1 MTNGVRFCMRYSVL
15 TLIIIFFF
23 STETFAVNK
32 LKVGELYS
40 GTLTKLYWHKNTLML
55 PTGTWKLTELEKES
69 HKISGSILL
78 VLENTKNPSVIY
90 AYFGLSDE
98 NGIRWISD
106 RHFKNC
112 ADEDL
117 IIAKGKGK
125 THSRSQGKSYWCVS
139 KGSEYTTFSMN
150 KNASRHTSVHY
161 NISNSD
167 ISISETEAARAGKEI
182 FSLFEKAFDG
192 NRNVDLRVLDA
203 YKFSSS
209 YSSEY
214 SQDDLGSFSD
224 KRICLAATSQDGL
237 TWEKFPK
244 KYFDQAKV
252 RNLSLNDCIK
262 LTGRNKKVLE
272 IDSKTS
278 LVSETTVKSK
288 LKELKSMLDEGLIS
302 QDQYDEKSSKIL
314 DEF

>member
-1 MTNGVRFCMRYSVL
+1 MINGVRFCMRYSVL

-23 STETFAVNK
+23 STESFAVNK

-69 HKISGSILL
+69 HKISGTILL

-106 RHFKNC
+106 RHFENC
-112 ADEDL
+112 ADEYL

-139 KGSEYTTFSMN
+139 KDGGYTTFSMN
-150 KNASRHTSVHY
+150 KNASRHSSVHY

-167 ISISETEAARAGKEI
+167 ISISETEAAKAGKEI
-182 FSLFEKAFDG
+182 FMLFEKAFNG
-192 NRNVDLRVLDA
+192 NRNVDLGILDS
-203 YKFSSS
+203 YKATSSSFSSNYNS
-209 YSSEY
+209 TYSSKNISTYTDEM
-214 SQDDLGSFSD
+214 
-224 KRICLAATSQDGL
+224 ICLQATSYDGL
-237 TWEKFPK
+237 SWEKYSK
-244 KYFDQAKV
+244 KYYNEALNRRLSIETCNDLTNRIKV
-252 RNLSLNDCIK
+252 
-262 LTGRNKKVLE
+262 T
-272 IDSKTS
+272 SKDNS
-278 LVSETTVKSK
+278 SIKSK
-288 LKELKSMLDEGLIS
+288 LKELKSMLDEGLIT
-302 QDQYDEKSSKIL
+302 QDDFDKKKNELL
-314 DEF
+314 DDF

>member
-1 MTNGVRFCMRYSVL
+1 MRYSVS

-23 STETFAVNK
+23 STESFAVNK
-32 LKVGELYS
+32 LKVGEVYS
-40 GTLTKLYWHKNTLML
+40 GTLTELYWHKNTLML
-55 PTGTWKLTELEKES
+55 PTGTWKLTELEKKG
-69 HKISGSILL
+69 HNISGNLSL
-78 VLENTKNPSVIY
+78 VLRNTKNSGVIY

-125 THSRSQGKSYWCVS
+125 THLSSQGKSYWCVS
-139 KGSEYTTFSMN
+139 KDGGYTTFSML

-167 ISISETEAARAGKEI
+167 ISISETEAAKVGKEI
-182 FSLFEKAFDG
+182 FLLFEKAFNG
-192 NRNVDLRVLDA
+192 NRNVDLRILDA
-203 YKFSSS
+203 YKYTRS
-209 YSSEY
+209 YSTEY
-214 SQDDLGSFSD
+214 SQEDLGSFSD

-252 RNLSLNDCIK
+252 RNLSLDDCIK
-262 LTGRNKKVLE
+262 LTKRNKKALE
-272 IDSKTS
+272 NDSKTS

-302 QDQYDEKSSKIL
+302 QEQYDEKSSKIL
-314 DEF
+314 EEF